1 MFWELPESLEVA
13 GRTYDIDSDFRTALR
28 VLAAYGNPDLSASE
42 KALVCLANIYID
54 AASIP
59 DAHLQEAYDAAVRFI
74 DNGQEQEPEQ
84 SGHRSMDWEQDA
96 ALIFPAVNN
105 VAGFEVRSTDYL
117 HWYTF
122 LGYFMEIKDSVFS
135 TVMRLR
141 QKKHKQQKL
150 DKAESEFWR
159 NNRKICEL
167 KVKLSAAE
175 QAAYDRFDKL
185 FS

>member
-1 MFWELPESLEVA
+1 MFWELPESLEA
-13 GRTYDIDSDFRTALR
+13 GGAAYGIDSDFRTVLR
-28 VLAAYGNPDLSASE
+28 VLAAYGDPELSESE
-42 KALVCLANIYID
+42 KALVCLANVYID

-59 DAHLQEAYDAAVRFI
+59 AEHLQEAYEAAVRFI
-74 DNGQEQEPEQ
+74 DNGQSPEER
-84 SGHRSMDWEQDA
+84 GPRAMDWEQDA
-96 ALIFPAVNN
+96 PLIFPAVNG
-105 VAGFEVRSTDYL
+105 VAGFEVRSVEYL
-117 HWYTF
+117 HWHTF
-122 LGYFMEIKDSVFS
+122 LGYFMEIRDGVFS

-141 QKKHKQQKL
+141 QKRNKGRKL

-159 NNRKICEL
+159 SNRNICEL